1 MKYYEALYIVNPNF
15 EQDRLD
21 EVTKEVE
28 EKILSYG
35 FKVINN
41 RPWGKKRL
49 AYNID
54 KHKYGTYVLLQFELE
69 DPEKLINFNR
79 FMELHKAILR
89 NQVVRLDLRPEEYAE
104 AEKESAEKD
113 KKSGEDS
120 PEKTSIS
127 NKEEEIPPKKE
138 TSPPPEQ
145 APVDEAPQEAVQEP
159 DAAEDKPE
167 ETDQAEENSAAED
180 RAEDEEPA
188 KMTEDQSEKIQE

>member
-89 NQVVRLDLRPEEYAE
+89 NQVVRLDLRPEVYTE
-104 AEKESAEKD
+104 AEKESGEKE
-113 KKSGEDS
+113 KKSEEAS
-120 PEKTSIS
+120 PEKTSPS
-127 NKEEEIPPKKE
+127 DKDEEISSDKK

-145 APVDEAPQEAVQEP
+145 AAVDEAPPEVVQEP
-159 DAAEDKPE
+159 EAAEEKPE
-167 ETDQAEENSAAED
+167 ETDQAEENDAEKD
-180 RAEDEEPA
+180 KAEDEESA
-188 KMTEDQSEKIQE
+188 KETEDQSEKIQE